1 MNRTERRALAR
12 DIQKQIAAGAV
23 DLAPAT
29 PQIRTLFLGWM
40 YRDPD
45 AKPSGAWV
53 QSLLACAAR
62 SGALGFQILPRA
74 CETGPQLDKA
84 RNMLLASFLQTEADY
99 LLFSDTDIVFT
110 PDDVKLLLEA
120 DAPIAGALYFTA
132 AAGTEPWPVALEWRT
147 TEPAEAAD
155 GKSVD
160 PERHLVPISLPEPP
174 DFASTAVAGMEEE
187 VAAKEA
193 AWLEEALQPRT
204 VDALGA
210 GLLLIRR
217 DVAAAVAEAHP
228 RPFEYADGRSE
239 DANFCLRAAELGFPS
254 TLVPAARVGHIKAV
268 VL

>member
-1 MNRTERRALAR
+1 LNRSERRALAR
-12 DIQKQIAAGAV
+12 DISKQMASGAV
-23 DLAPAT
+23 DLAAPPQRPAT
-29 PQIRTLFLGWM
+29 IFLGWL

-45 AKPSGAWV
+45 ARPYGAWV

-62 SGALGFQILPRA
+62 SASLGFGLIPQA

-84 RNMLLASFLQTEADY
+84 RNMLLRSFLTTELDY

-132 AAGTEPWPVALEWRT
+132 AADTEPWPVALEWGPDESEGT
-147 TEPAEAAD
+147 S
-155 GKSVD
+155 KS
-160 PERHLVPISLPEPP
+160 LVPITLPEPP
-174 DFASTAVAGMEEE
+174 EDLFDGDHSDFADPNEKFRDWER
-187 VAAKEA
+187 
-193 AWLEEALQPRT
+193 EALAPRR

-217 DVAAAVAEAHP
+217 DAALAVAERHA

-239 DANFCLRAAELGFPS
+239 DANFCLRAAELGFES
-254 TLVPAARVGHIKAV
+254 LLVPQARVGHIKAV